1 MKEILD
7 HSWVKVL
14 VIATTIAMCSFALRE
29 TASITQP
36 VFSAL
41 ADVLV
46 PVAVAFAIAYVVMP
60 IVDLLHRWGLPR
72 AVASG
77 LLFGLGSLLLIAAV
91 VLVVPPV
98 VNQAVD
104 MSVRV
109 FQGES
114 FEDRNGNGRWDPGE
128 PFDDRDRNGGRDP
141 AMLSRGLAWME
152 GSQARLRVKL
162 KLGLNEPALG
172 FLACYAEDTEPLR
185 SYLHTL
191 LLAARGG
198 EAREHWP
205 VPPPGLAVAKDA
217 IWSPAWPGLRR
228 DDVAEAAELV
238 PAADR
243 TAWIQAV
250 LAAGAELHR
259 IHSAL
264 LAAARQDRSGTT
276 LTDPVGLRV
285 HAARSGT
292 LTDEARTRAMAMAL
306 ELESAAEANQAAAR
320 EALTAAGASLGGKGE
335 VGSSAFT
342 AVVGRIEESV
352 RTTMADLP
360 GRVATWASSGMGG
373 FDAIASWLL
382 AFLLV
387 PIYAFF
393 LVLAM
398 PTIRRGIKS
407 YLPGHHH
414 DQVVRIVRDIER
426 VVSAFFRGRLIIC
439 LACAVTGV
447 LGFLGISLLGVHVPY
462 GILFGVAI
470 GLATAIPL
478 AGLAFLIPALA
489 LTMLEPGSTGLHL
502 LAVVGVYLLVQ
513 GLEAVL
519 IPAIMG
525 REVELHPVTLI
536 VALLLCGK
544 LLGVL
549 GLILAVPIAASAR
562 ILLREYFWPRLGNW
576 AVTGSWSMPPQS
588 TLDESGPRNAT

>member
-7 HSWVKVL
+7 HPWVKVL

-60 IVDLLHRWGLPR
+60 VVDLLHRWGVPR

-77 LLFGLGSLLLIAAV
+77 LLFGVGSAVLVAAV

-114 FEDRNGNGRWDPGE
+114 FEDRNGNGRWDAGE
-128 PFDDRDRNGGRDP
+128 PFDDRDHNGVRDP
-141 AMLSRGLAWME
+141 AMLSRGLAWLE

-172 FLACYAEDTEPLR
+172 FLALYAQDTAPLR
-185 SYLHTL
+185 AYLSDL
-191 LLAARGG
+191 IAAARSG
-198 EAREHWP
+198 ESPDHWP
-205 VPPPGLAVAKDA
+205 VAPLEMPPCLDTR
-217 IWSPAWPGLRR
+217 WSPAWPGPRV
-228 DDVAEAAELV
+228 DQIEESADLV
-238 PAADR
+238 PADHRAR
-243 TAWIQAV
+243 WLAQA
-250 LAAGAELHR
+250 LRGGAELYR
-259 IHSAL
+259 RHSL
-264 LAAARQDRSGTT
+264 LLSAARRDRTGETPIDA
-276 LTDPVGLRV
+276 LGERV
-285 HAARSGT
+285 RAVRSGT
-292 LTDEARTRAMAMAL
+292 LSDADRQLAMAMAL
-306 ELESAAEANQAAAR
+306 DLESAAEADQAAAR
-320 EALTAAGASLGGKGE
+320 DVLAATGAAVGAKGE
-335 VGSSAFT
+335 VGSSTFT
-342 AVVGRIEESV
+342 AVVSHIEEAV

-360 GRVATWASSGMGG
+360 NKAAGWATSGVGG
-373 FDAIASWLL
+373 FDTIMSWILG
-382 AFLLV
+382 FLLV

-398 PTIRRGIKS
+398 PSIRRGIKS
-407 YLPGHHH
+407 YLPRDHREK
-414 DQVVRIVRDIER
+414 VVRIIRDIER
-426 VVSAFFRGRLIIC
+426 VVSAFFRGRLLIC
-439 LACAVTGV
+439 VLCALMGV
-447 LGFLGISLLGVHVPY
+447 LGFVGISLFGVHVPY

-478 AGLAFLIPALA
+478 AGLLFLLPALA
-489 LTMLEPGSTGLHL
+489 LTMLEPSSSGWHL
-502 LAVVGVYLLVQ
+502 GAVLGVYLLVQ

-519 IPAIMG
+519 IPVIMG

-562 ILLREYFWPRLGNW
+562 IMLREYFWPRLGNW
-576 AVTGSWSMPPQS
+576 ATTGDWAMPPEVA
-588 TLDESGPRNAT
+588 LDDSGPRNAT

>member
-1 MKEILD
+1 MNNLLD
-7 HSWVKVL
+7 HPWMKVL

-60 IVDLLHRWGLPR
+60 VVDLLHRWGVPR

-77 LLFGLGSLLLIAAV
+77 LLFGLGSLILVAGA

-109 FQGES
+109 FQGEP
-114 FEDRNGNGRWDPGE
+114 FEDRNGNGRWEAGE
-128 PFDDRDRNGGRDP
+128 PFEDRDRNGSRDP

-152 GSQARLRVKL
+152 GGQARLRVKL

-172 FLACYAEDTEPLR
+172 FLVVYDQETMVLR
-185 SYLHTL
+185 SYLHDL
-191 LLAARGG
+191 MAAARSGLG
-198 EAREHWP
+198 PDGWP
-205 VPPPGLAVAKDA
+205 KAPTELPNTLDTR
-217 IWSPAWPGLRR
+217 WSPAWPGPTQK
-228 DDVAEAAELV
+228 DIDESAGLV
-238 PAADR
+238 PAVDR
-243 TAWIQAV
+243 SAWMAAV
-250 LAAGAELHR
+250 LRAGAELHR
-259 IHSAL
+259 RHVAL
-264 LAAARQDRSGTT
+264 LVAVRRDRAGDSPDNALGQRIH
-276 LTDPVGLRV
+276 DLRV
-285 HAARSGT
+285 AP
-292 LTDEARTRAMAMAL
+292 LTEEARDRAMAMAL
-306 ELESAAEANQAAAR
+306 ELEVAAESDQTAAR
-320 EALTAAGASLGGKGE
+320 EALGAAGAAVGGKGE
-335 VGSSAFT
+335 VGSSTFT
-342 AVVGRIEESV
+342 AVVGRIEEAV

-360 GRVATWASSGMGG
+360 SRAANWASNGVGG
-373 FDAIASWLL
+373 FDTIMSWLL
-382 AFLLV
+382 GLLLV

-398 PTIRRGIKS
+398 PAIRRGIKS
-407 YLPGHHH
+407 YLPRDHR
-414 DQVVRIVRDIER
+414 DQVVRIIRDIER
-426 VVSAFFRGRLIIC
+426 VVSAFFRGRLLIC
-439 LACAVTGV
+439 ILCALMGV
-447 LGFLGISLLGVHVPY
+447 IGFIGISLLGVHVPY
-462 GILFGVAI
+462 GMLFGVAI

-478 AGLAFLIPALA
+478 AGLAFLLPALA
-489 LTMLEPGSTGLHL
+489 LTMLEPTATGWHL
-502 LAVVGVYLLVQ
+502 GAVFGVYLLVQ

-519 IPAIMG
+519 IPVIMG

-549 GLILAVPIAASAR
+549 GLILAVPIAATAR

-576 AVTGSWSMPPQS
+576 AATGRWAMPIEPG
-588 TLDESGPRNAT
+588 DNSGPRNAT